1 MRAAFGISFSCTTRI
16 ITISSVLHLTTRYTP
31 KKFVQQKHTT
41 DIPKHVQQCTHVCYL
56 LTTEKNGFLKNGN
69 QENVVDCD
77 I

>member
-1 MRAAFGISFSCTTRI
+1 MRTTKAH
-16 ITISSVLHLTTRYTP
+16 VRYT
-31 KKFVQQKHTT
+31 KVKH
-41 DIPKHVQQCTHVCYL
+41 IQQCTHVRYL